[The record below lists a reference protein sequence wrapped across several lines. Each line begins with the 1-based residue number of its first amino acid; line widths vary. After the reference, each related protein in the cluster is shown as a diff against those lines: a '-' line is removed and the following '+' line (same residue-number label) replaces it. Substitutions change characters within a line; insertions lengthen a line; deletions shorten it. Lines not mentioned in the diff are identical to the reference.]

1 MLLRE
6 DYFCNDDFD
15 QIVESG
21 QVERIV
27 QRMIKLLENKERFI
41 YSIYLQQYL
50 VIRKIRITHN
60 YKSGQLSD
68 NFG

>member
-6 DYFCNDDFD
+6 NYFCNDAFD

-21 QVERIV
+21 QVECIV

-41 YSIYLQQYL
+41 YSIYLQQDL